1 MLGWNESDFI
11 PRTFSMHKFLP
22 HESVS
27 NGSFNL
33 DHNTVLPQFKVWED
47 ELGNTEEG
55 LWLLISRLEKDFA
68 SLNPS
73 MRKPWISKDV
83 ATGIGKVYVFWI
95 FLLCAL
101 PKSLDLNRFWLRC
114 FIAEDGHCFVRTHC
128 RDAVACSSPVNGHSA
143 QRFQRHFS

>member
-1 MLGWNESDFI
+1 
-11 PRTFSMHKFLP
+11 MHKFLP

-47 ELGNTEEG
+47 ELGNTEG

-83 ATGIGKVYVFWI
+83 ATGIGKVYVFGFFCCVPCRSLWI
-95 FLLCAL
+95 
-101 PKSLDLNRFWLRC
+101 
-114 FIAEDGHCFVRTHC
+114 
-128 RDAVACSSPVNGHSA
+128 
-143 QRFQRHFS
+143 